1 MKRHSNAKYHP
12 SNEEVK
18 QMWEMFC
25 RGLGDHEISKRT
37 GYSVNVVI
45 DCLAQVAPDGRIMDD
60 AYGGMSPDKR
70 PKKRRMINPYGESPD
85 AVRKEMKK

>member
-1 MKRHSNAKYHP
+1 MKRRSNAKYHP

-37 GYSVNVVI
+37 GYSVYVVNS
-45 DCLAQVAPDGRIMDD
+45 CLAQVAPDGHIMAD
-60 AYGGMSPDKR
+60 AYGGVSPDAR
-70 PKKRRMINPYGESPD
+70 PKERRIVNPFGESPD
-85 AVRKEMKK
+85 AVRVE

>member
-1 MKRHSNAKYHP
+1 MKRRSNAKYHP

-18 QMWEMFC
+18 QMWEMFVA
-25 RGLGDHEISKRT
+25 GLSDRAIEKRT
-37 GYSVNVVI
+37 GYSYNVVKS
-45 DCLAQVAPDGRIMDD
+45 CLAQVAPDGRIMDD

-85 AVRKEMKK
+85 AVRVE

>member
-1 MKRHSNAKYHP
+1 MKRRSNAKYHP

-18 QMWEMFC
+18 QMWEMFVA
-25 RGLGDHEISKRT
+25 GLSDRAIEKRT
-37 GYSVNVVI
+37 GYSYNVVNS
-45 DCLAQVAPDGRIMDD
+45 CLAHVAPDGRIMDD